1 MTDRLDGCR
10 ASQSTPARP
19 VSEPARGSRPRVALL
34 ATGGTIACRPGPDG
48 RLIPGLTPT
57 ELVASVPE
65 LAEVASITVES
76 LRNVSGFDMGPE
88 RMVEVALRAR
98 EMLLSGEVD
107 GVVVTHGTD
116 TVEETMYMCE
126 MLAGAATERGAIVFA
141 CAMRAAT
148 DVGADGP
155 RNLLNAVRVAASR
168 AARGRGA
175 LLSVN
180 DRIHCASWVSKLDT
194 LHVETF
200 QSVRG
205 GPVGSM
211 QAGEPV
217 FVLDSPASPRGTGI
231 RGTVPLVKAYTGMG
245 ADVFDWHLS
254 RGIDGMVA
262 EGTGAGNVP
271 SSAAPAITRLVAAG
285 IPVIVTSRCPF
296 GLPASPYGGAGG
308 GASLD
313 DAGVIRAR
321 HLNGA
326 KARLALMVG
335 LHETATAAEL
345 RAWLSDIG

>member
-1 MTDRLDGCR
+1 M
-10 ASQSTPARP
+10 
-19 VSEPARGSRPRVALL
+19 SEPGREEFPRVALL

-48 RLIPGLTPT
+48 RLVPGLTPA

-76 LRNVSGFDMGPE
+76 LQKVSGFDMGPE

-126 MLAGAATERGAIVFA
+126 LLAGAATEHGAIVFA

-155 RNLLNAVRVAASR
+155 RNLLNAVRIAASR

-180 DRIHCASWVSKLDT
+180 DRIHCASWVSKLNT

-200 QSVRG
+200 VSVAG

-211 QAGEPV
+211 ASDGPA
-217 FVLDSPASPRGTGI
+217 FVLDSPRSPRGAGI
-231 RGTVPLVKAYTGMG
+231 RGEVPLVKAYTGMG
-245 ADVFDWHLS
+245 AAVFEWHLN
-254 RGIDGMVA
+254 RGIDGMVV

-271 SSAAPAITRLVAAG
+271 SSAAPAIVRLVDSG

-345 RAWLSDIG
+345 RAWLSNIG